1 MINTDTNMTQ
11 DARLLILQ
19 NAVIETTSKV
29 EKHHRVL
36 LEGNGELPLVERVRN
51 LEAWSLGMK
60 FWIRTIAVALVL
72 QAVTITVGAAMYFI
86 KLYPVLQRLAEKP

>member
-1 MINTDTNMTQ
+1 MITSDNLTA

-19 NAVIETTSKV
+19 NAVIENNTKL
-29 EKHHRVL
+29 EKHHKIL
-36 LEGNGELPLVERVRN
+36 LEGNGDLPLVERVRN
-51 LEAWSLGMK
+51 LESWSMGMK

-86 KLYPVLQRLAEKP
+86 KLYPVLQRLAEK